1 MVRTAK
7 MLSFTHYSRNSTGL
21 IHKLFKAKRNEFHRS
36 AELLTLVSVK
46 TLKVIWNKKVE
57 KWSSDH

>member
-46 TLKVIWNKKVE
+46 TLKVI
-57 KWSSDH
+57 